1 MDQLSV
7 LLESLYQTLGLA
19 AEANA
24 GDVIGLISAVSILL
38 ASGSF
43 ALIGRTPTK
52 RETKEETK
60 KETREEPRE
69 AETEAEPTA
78 PEAPVALKEEPAPA
92 PEAPKRSWSERLK
105 VGLGRSRQEV
115 WGRVSGLFGSR
126 KLDEDLIE
134 EIEELLY
141 GADLGP
147 STVQAI
153 LDELESKVG
162 QENFTQED
170 FKNWLFNF
178 LKERID
184 PVQQKLDTSL
194 LNHDANTP
202 KKTKVI
208 MVVGVNGAGKTT
220 TIGKLAT
227 KWTQQGANVVV
238 GACDTFRAAAV
249 DQLEV
254 WCERAGAKMIRAKE
268 GANPS
273 GVGYEALQ
281 TALAENADYCLL
293 DTAGRLHT
301 KSNLMDELAKSK
313 NVLKKLDPD
322 APHEVLLVIDAI
334 TGQNAVRQAEEFHQT
349 LGLTGLIFTKC
360 DGSSKAGSAIS
371 IVQQLGV
378 PLSYI
383 GVGESVDDLDVFDT
397 DQYLSALLDMP
408 LDETKAPK

>member
-7 LLESLYQTLGLA
+7 LLESVYRTLGLA
-19 AEANA
+19 AEANS
-24 GDVIGLISAVSILL
+24 GDVLGLISALGILL

-43 ALIGRTPTK
+43 AFIGRTTPAQK
-52 RETKEETK
+52 KKEEA
-60 KETREEPRE
+60 P
-69 AETEAEPTA
+69 AEKVAEPESKPQGQET
-78 PEAPVALKEEPAPA
+78 V
-92 PEAPKRSWSERLK
+92 APKRSWSQRLQA
-105 VGLGRSRQEV
+105 GLGRSRQEV
-115 WGRVSGLFGSR
+115 WGRVTGLFGTR

-162 QENFTQED
+162 QESFTQED
-170 FKNWLFNF
+170 FKNWLFEF
-178 LKERID
+178 LKGQID
-184 PVQQKLDTSL
+184 PVQEKLDTSL
-194 LNHDANTP
+194 LSHDASAQ

-208 MVVGVNGAGKTT
+208 MIVGVNGAGKTT

-227 KWTQQGANVVV
+227 KWTQQGAKVVV

-254 WCERAGAKMIRAKE
+254 WCERAGAQMIRAKE
-268 GANPS
+268 GSNPS

-313 NVLKKLDPD
+313 NVLSKLDPD
-322 APHEVLLVIDAI
+322 APHHVLLVIDAI
-334 TGQNAVRQAEEFHQT
+334 TGQNAVRQAEEFHKS

-383 GVGESVDDLDVFDT
+383 GVGEGVEDLDVFDT
-397 DQYLSALLDMP
+397 DEYLNALLDMP
-408 LDETKAPK
+408 TESVEQTK